1 MVPATVVQFF
11 AAPPEVRHVHVEA
24 FRYGKDPAVIRCNRG
39 DELHLTFSSR
49 DTGHS
54 FFLEEFDVDAKITPG
69 SPDVAV
75 FRTSQPEQAPE
86 IKHELVLKAEHPG
99 WLRYL
104 VSKSQYRCHVWCGPM
119 HAFEHGNLIIG
130 PNTLLYAGLGLLLGI
145 PFAGWVGIRR
155 ELHLGLVHNSL
166 VGPEDGWDVLRRFPW
181 LKRWVKSREFQF
193 IWILV
198 SAVLLYLVVLTSIFG
213 TKVAGR
219 NFGVMV
225 TWVLWMFLLTVVLTP
240 FGGRLWCMAC
250 PLPAFGDFAQR
261 GTITGVRKGHTKG
274 FLNKFFGLNRSWP
287 KWLAND
293 WPRNFVF
300 LGFGT
305 FSAALV
311 AYPRF
316 TGFAILGLIVM
327 ATLMAPIWE
336 LRAFLPILVS
346 SHGVHRPVWQIGQV
360 GPASR

>member
-1 MVPATVVQFF
+1 MSDDQQCPITMSDRLSVLLGQIQRVASYDTASPDRAHAPAGPRRRLRMLHGLILLLFAVVPATAVQFF
-11 AAPPEVRHVHVEA
+11 AKPPDIRYLHVEA
-24 FRYGKDPAVIRCNRG
+24 FRYGKDPSVIRCNRG

-54 FFLEEFDVDAKITPG
+54 FFLEEFDLDAKIAPG
-69 SPDVAV
+69 SRDITV
-75 FRTSQPEQAPE
+75 FRTSEPERAPE
-86 IKHELVLKAEHPG
+86 IKQELVLKAEHPG

-119 HAFEHGNLIIG
+119 HAFEHGNLIIE

-155 ELHLGLVHNSL
+155 DLRLGLVHSWP

-181 LKRWVKSREFQF
+181 LKRWIKSRAFQF

-225 TWVLWMFLLTVVLTP
+225 TWVLWMFLLTVILTP
-240 FGGRLWCMAC
+240 IGGRVWCLAC
-250 PLPAFGDFAQR
+250 PLPAIGDFAR
-261 GTITGVRKGHTKG
+261 GAGQSPVCARAHQGV
-274 FLNKFFGLNRSWP
+274 L
-287 KWLAND
+287 
-293 WPRNFVF
+293 
-300 LGFGT
+300 
-305 FSAALV
+305 
-311 AYPRF
+311 
-316 TGFAILGLIVM
+316 
-327 ATLMAPIWE
+327 
-336 LRAFLPILVS
+336 
-346 SHGVHRPVWQIGQV
+346 
-360 GPASR
+360 

>member
-1 MVPATVVQFF
+1 MSDKSFLLLEQVQRVASSLAASPNRAASARAAGGTGWRSRLFQGFVLLLFAVVPATVVQFF

-155 ELHLGLVHNSL
+155 DAASGAGPQLACRARGWLGCIAAISL
-166 VGPEDGWDVLRRFPW
+166 
-181 LKRWVKSREFQF
+181 
-193 IWILV
+193 
-198 SAVLLYLVVLTSIFG
+198 
-213 TKVAGR
+213 
-219 NFGVMV
+219 
-225 TWVLWMFLLTVVLTP
+225 
-240 FGGRLWCMAC
+240 
-250 PLPAFGDFAQR
+250 AQ
-261 GTITGVRKGHTKG
+261 TLDEITGVPVHLDSGVGGPALLGRADVHFRHQSRGTEFRRDGHV
-274 FLNKFFGLNRSWP
+274 GLV
-287 KWLAND
+287 D
-293 WPRNFVF
+293 V
-300 LGFGT
+300 
-305 FSAALV
+305 SADGHFDAV
-311 AYPRF
+311 WWSSVVH
-316 TGFAILGLIVM
+316 GL
-327 ATLMAPIWE
+327 
-336 LRAFLPILVS
+336 
-346 SHGVHRPVWQIGQV
+346 
-360 GPASR
+360 PASRVRRSRSARDDHRCAQGAHQGVP